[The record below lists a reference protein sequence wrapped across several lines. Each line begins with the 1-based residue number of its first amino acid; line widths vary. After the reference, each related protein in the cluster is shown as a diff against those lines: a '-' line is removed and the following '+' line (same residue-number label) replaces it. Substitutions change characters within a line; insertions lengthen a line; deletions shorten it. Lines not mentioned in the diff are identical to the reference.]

1 MTPRERLQCI
11 FNGEMPDD
19 RLPVI
24 EWAGWWDKTVENW
37 EEQGLPRELGRVGIY
52 DYFGMDR
59 NYQFWLQHSTP
70 ELTKPVCHG
79 APRINNIGEYR
90 EARRNGWILPDAIGP
105 IKDRLEKAA
114 QLQQEGHITWFTMD
128 GFFWW
133 PRVLLGIEPH
143 LYSFYDEPELYHEIC
158 EDLVNWQLR
167 TLEQLTAILTP
178 DFMTFAEDMSYNNG
192 PMLSEDIFNEFMKPY
207 YRRIIPELKKRR
219 IKVIVDSDGDIS
231 KMVPWLIG
239 AGIEGILPLERQA
252 GVDIVKLSQQ
262 YPGFIWV
269 GGFDKMC
276 MFNGKDAP
284 DFDAEKSMRAEFE
297 RLLPAL
303 KHGRYVAA
311 VDHQTPPS
319 VKMEDYITY
328 VRLAKEYAEKAVKE
342 R

>member
-11 FNGEMPDD
+11 FNGKKPDD

-24 EWAGWWDKTVENW
+24 EWAGWWDKTVQNW
-37 EEQGLPRELGRVGIY
+37 ESQGLPKDLGRVGIY
-52 DYFGMDR
+52 DYFNMDR

-70 ELTKPVCHG
+70 DLPKPISHG
-79 APRINNIGEYR
+79 APVIHNIQQYR
-90 EARRNGWILPDAIGP
+90 EARKNGWILPDAVEP
-105 IKDRLEKAA
+105 IKERLKEAA
-114 QLQQEGHITWFTMD
+114 KLQQQGEITWFTMD

-143 LYSFYDEPELYHEIC
+143 LYSFYDEPEMYHEIC

-167 TLEQLTAILTP
+167 MLEKLTAIIEP

-192 PMLSEDIFNEFMKPY
+192 PMLSEDIFDEFMKPY
-207 YRRIIPELKKRR
+207 YQRIIPELKKHR
-219 IKVIVDSDGDIS
+219 IKAVVDSDGDIS

-239 AGIEGILPLERQA
+239 AGMEGILPLERQA
-252 GVDIVKLSQQ
+252 GVDIVELSKKF
-262 YPGFIWV
+262 PDFIWV

-276 MFNGKDAP
+276 MFNGRQDP
-284 DFDAEKSMRAEFE
+284 NFDAEKSMRAEFE

-303 KHGRYVAA
+303 RHGRYVAS

-319 VKMEDYITY
+319 VKMSDYVTY
-328 VRLAKEYAEKAVKE
+328 VRLAKEYAEKAVK
-342 R
+342 